1 MKIASSIADLLFE
14 HECVVI
20 PGLGGFITKTHPA
33 SVHPVKHQF
42 KPPHKEIV
50 FNQHLR
56 ANDGMLLNH
65 IAHKESL
72 PYGEAKKRMDK
83 FVLRCLE
90 EMQAGRRI
98 NFRQIG
104 SLSMD
109 DTQQLIFDPDL
120 SQNYLAESFGLSGF
134 VSPAIKRETF
144 TKKLEQQIKQQRE
157 EKSRKL
163 SSDQPKKAAITPKK
177 QVFKASK
184 RKSPYKKQLVF
195 IGVLLVFMLSGWIYM
210 NKQLVQQYYQNY
222 ASLIPFFYSS
232 PNEYV
237 ATNMDRFGMMSVLE
251 NKSSVKVNEAGLTT
265 ENLLLKKNNEVAE
278 KTDELNTL
286 TAEAENTSE
295 TNIIETP
302 VIKEAE
308 EATAE
313 VSSETLSASPE
324 ENPAEVIEPHTPAQA
339 VTETQAKYF
348 IIAGAFREKTNADNL
363 VATLRS
369 KGFDA
374 VFAGQTGS
382 GLHRVAFEGH
392 HSKNEALSRLNAIKE
407 EENEN
412 AWLFSM

>member
-72 PYGEAKKRMDK
+72 PYSEAKKRMDK

-90 EMQAGRRI
+90 EMQVGRRI

-163 SSDQPKKAAITPKK
+163 NNDHPKKAVIAPKK
-177 QVFKASK
+177 QVFRASK
-184 RKSPYKKQLVF
+184 RKNSYKKQLVF
-195 IGVLLVFMLSGWIYM
+195 IGVLLVFMFSGWLYM

-251 NKSSVKVNEAGLTT
+251 NKSSVKVNEAGLTA
-265 ENLLLKKNNEVAE
+265 ENLLLKKNTKVAA
-278 KTDELNTL
+278 KTDELTQL

-295 TNIIETP
+295 ADIIETP
-302 VIKEAE
+302 VIEKTE

-313 VSSETLSASPE
+313 ISAETFSASPE
-324 ENPAEVIEPHTPAQA
+324 EIPVDLVEPIAPAQ
-339 VTETQAKYF
+339 VETRTQAKYF
-348 IIAGAFREKTNADNL
+348 IIAGAFREKTNAVNL

-392 HSKNEALSRLNAIKE
+392 QSKSEALSRLDAIKE